1 MISKEQAEE
10 IKKQLI
16 EQVEKNFPDDKK
28 QITISQIVSMNEEEL
43 EDFLKKNNLETSNE
57 NQKCIFCSIVDSE
70 IPSYK
75 LDEDKNAVAVLE
87 LNPISNAHTII
98 LPKKHLSPENIP
110 EEIKKFAQKISK
122 KIKTKFKPKKIEI
135 IFSELFGHGMINLLP
150 IYNEEK
156 ISSPRRKASEKELE
170 ENLKKFK
177 EEKSREKKPKIKKPE
192 KEIIKEKEQEIKS
205 SEESKLKK
213 ISWLPLRI
221 P

>member
-122 KIKTKFKPKKIEI
+122 RIKTKFKPKKIEI

>member
-122 KIKTKFKPKKIEI
+122 RIKTKFKPKKIEI

-192 KEIIKEKEQEIKS
+192 KEIIKEKEQEIKR

-213 ISWLPLRI
+213 ISWLPLRS